1 MDEERNEV
9 YERIPWETLEK
20 QGGDRQWLLIAVA
33 GAVAVGALAYSFMK
47 NQPPPAPVAQVA
59 EAVAESPVTWSTS
72 PPVPVSAVITPLVVA
87 EADLYAVNPE
97 RIIDQARAH
106 AEWFAVEY
114 FGMDGSD
121 ESQTTLGSLL
131 PSGIPLP
138 DAPEG
143 VQVFVDW
150 VGAQTVTETA
160 PLTYDVEVMVRSLMA
175 QGEEGFVRQPTRVVT
190 IGVVIGDDGLPRVAR
205 PPMVTVQG
213 VSSPMTLALT
223 PLPAETQVQVES
235 VYGPVI
241 GGEQL
246 PDGRWR
252 VVVMAQG
259 VDGVRRP
266 TTVVVP

>member
-1 MDEERNEV
+1 MEEERNEV

-59 EAVAESPVTWSTS
+59 EAVAGPPDIVNTSPVA
-72 PPVPVSAVITPLVVA
+72 PVSTVATPLVVA

-97 RIIDQARAH
+97 RIIDQVRSH

-114 FGMDGSD
+114 FAVDGSE
-121 ESQTTLGSLL
+121 ESQTTLGALL

-138 DAPEG
+138 VAPEG

-150 VGAQTVTETA
+150 VGARTVTETA

-175 QGEEGFVRQPTRVVT
+175 QGEGGFVRQPNRLVMVGIVV
-190 IGVVIGDDGLPRVAR
+190 GDDGLPRVAR
-205 PPMVTVQG
+205 PPIVTVQSM
-213 VSSPMTLALT
+213 SSPMDLELA
-223 PLPAETQVQVES
+223 PLPAPTQEQAES
-235 VYGPVI
+235 LYGQVI

-246 PDGRWR
+246 ADGRWR
-252 VVVMAQG
+252 VVVMAEG